1 MRYAVY
7 VSGLCGAHR
16 IGLKRPNQ
24 SEEGMS
30 VTIHEMESVARGG
43 PSMDIGIS
51 ELSSGDL
58 GFDMLSN
65 VGASRGGG
73 GGTRQISFDLG
84 GGSGSDQR
92 SSGPPPTFNEIEIS
106 PVEPISLNLGGSM
119 NGPSAP
125 IEIEFSRS
133 SADTFPKAPAAE
145 SGIFANSQTASGPF
159 TALAPA
165 QGRLSPEEE
174 RKEKVD
180 LLNKLQRME
189 QKGLTPSGR
198 FTMDNTLDE
207 IKTEFSRLA
216 DARNLESSI
225 RFQRQA
231 MMSVVT
237 GMQWMNDKFDPF
249 DLKLDGWSE
258 SVHENLED
266 FDEIF
271 EELYDKYK
279 ERGKM
284 PPEARLVMALAGS
297 GFMCH
302 VSNTFLRAR
311 MPSMDDILRQN
322 PEMARQ
328 FATAAAKQAGPGFG
342 NFMSMAMGGEGQ
354 GQTQPQ
360 APVPP
365 TGSFFGASNAPPMA
379 QVPQSV
385 AAMEPRQVA
394 RREMKGP
401 SGVDDILK
409 TFDEVRRSEAM
420 EAPASRARAEM
431 QPAMSAAV
439 EVQSIGASEDLGS
452 MAGSLSGRR
461 RGRRSAPPS
470 GSTIALDV

>member
-1 MRYAVY
+1 M
-7 VSGLCGAHR
+7 SGG
-16 IGLKRPNQ
+16 
-24 SEEGMS
+24 

-51 ELSSGDL
+51 ELSSSDL

-65 VGASRGGG
+65 AGTSRGS
-73 GGTRQISFDLG
+73 GTRQISFDLG
-84 GGSGSDQR
+84 GGGGSGGSAGGGV
-92 SSGPPPTFNEIEIS
+92 SLSEIEIA
-106 PVEPISLNLGGSM
+106 PMEPISINLGGSM
-119 NGPSAP
+119 NGPAAP
-125 IEIEFSRS
+125 IEIEFSRNT
-133 SADTFPKAPAAE
+133 ADTFPKAPAAE
-145 SGIFANSQTASGPF
+145 GGLFANSQTASGPF
-159 TALAPA
+159 TSLAPA
-165 QGRLSPEEE
+165 PGRLSPEEE
-174 RKEKVD
+174 RKEKVE
-180 LLNKLQRME
+180 LLNKRQRME
-189 QKGLTPSGR
+189 QKGLTPSRR

-207 IKTEFSRLA
+207 IKTEYGRLA

-249 DLKLDGWSE
+249 ELKLDGWSE

-311 MPSMDDILRQN
+311 MPSMDDVLRQN

-328 FATAAAKQAGPGFG
+328 FAAAAAKQAGPGFG
-342 NFMSMAMGGEGQ
+342 NFMSMAMGEGQ
-354 GQTQPQ
+354 GQAQG
-360 APVPP
+360 APLPP

-385 AAMEPRQVA
+385 AAMEQRQVA

-409 TFDEVRRSEAM
+409 TFDQVRRNDAM
-420 EAPASRARAEM
+420 EGNVMQQARAEM
-431 QPAMSAAV
+431 QPALSAAV

-461 RGRRSAPPS
+461 RGRRAAPPS

>member
-1 MRYAVY
+1 
-7 VSGLCGAHR
+7 
-16 IGLKRPNQ
+16 
-24 SEEGMS
+24 MS

-43 PSMDIGIS
+43 PSMDIGIT
-51 ELSSGDL
+51 ELSSNDL

-65 VGASRGGG
+65 AGMGRGGG
-73 GGTRQISFDLG
+73 GGGSTRQISFDLG
-84 GGSGSDQR
+84 GGGAN
-92 SSGPPPTFNEIEIS
+92 GPSALPEIEIS
-106 PVEPISLNLGGSM
+106 PVEPISLNLGGGGGGS
-119 NGPSAP
+119 SAP
-125 IEIEFSRS
+125 IEIEFSRNTAS
-133 SADTFPKAPAAE
+133 SDPFPKSAAVE
-145 SGIFANSQTASGPF
+145 GGLFANSQSASGPF
-159 TALAPA
+159 TTLSPA
-165 QGRLSPEEE
+165 TGRLSPEEE

-189 QKGLTPSGR
+189 QKGLTPSRR
-198 FTMDNTLDE
+198 FTMDNTLEE
-207 IKTEFSRLA
+207 IKTEFTRLA

-237 GMQWMNDKFDPF
+237 GLQWMNDKFDPF

-342 NFMSMAMGGEGQ
+342 NFMSMAMGGDAAAGNAV
-354 GQTQPQ
+354 G

-379 QVPQSV
+379 QVPQTV

-401 SGVDDILK
+401 SGVDDILQ
-409 TFDEVRRSEAM
+409 TFDQVRRNDAM
-420 EAPASRARAEM
+420 EGMSVQQVRPEM
-431 QPAMSAAV
+431 QPAVSAAV

-461 RGRRSAPPS
+461 RGRRAAPPS
-470 GSTIALDV
+470 GNTIALDV

>member
-1 MRYAVY
+1 M
-7 VSGLCGAHR
+7 SGG
-16 IGLKRPNQ
+16 
-24 SEEGMS
+24 

-51 ELSSGDL
+51 ELSSSDL

-65 VGASRGGG
+65 AGTSRGS
-73 GGTRQISFDLG
+73 GTRQISFDLG
-84 GGSGSDQR
+84 GGGGSGGSAGGGV
-92 SSGPPPTFNEIEIS
+92 SLSEIEIA
-106 PVEPISLNLGGSM
+106 PMEPISINLGGSM
-119 NGPSAP
+119 NGPAAP
-125 IEIEFSRS
+125 IEIEFSRNT
-133 SADTFPKAPAAE
+133 ADTFPKAPAAE
-145 SGIFANSQTASGPF
+145 GGLFANSQTASGPF
-159 TALAPA
+159 TSLAPA
-165 QGRLSPEEE
+165 PGRLSPEEE
-174 RKEKVD
+174 RKEKVE

-189 QKGLTPSGR
+189 QKGLTPSRR

-207 IKTEFSRLA
+207 IKTEYGRLA

-249 DLKLDGWSE
+249 ELKLDGWSE

-311 MPSMDDILRQN
+311 MPSMDDVLRQN

-328 FATAAAKQAGPGFG
+328 FAAAAAKQAGPGFG
-342 NFMSMAMGGEGQ
+342 NFMSMAMGEGQ
-354 GQTQPQ
+354 GQAQG
-360 APVPP
+360 APLPP

-385 AAMEPRQVA
+385 AAMEQRQVA

-409 TFDEVRRSEAM
+409 TFDQVRRNDAM
-420 EAPASRARAEM
+420 EGNVMQQARAEM
-431 QPAMSAAV
+431 QPALSAAV

-461 RGRRSAPPS
+461 RGRRAAPPS

>member
-1 MRYAVY
+1 
-7 VSGLCGAHR
+7 
-16 IGLKRPNQ
+16 
-24 SEEGMS
+24 MS

-43 PSMDIGIS
+43 PSMDIGIT
-51 ELSSGDL
+51 ELSSNDL

-65 VGASRGGG
+65 AGMGKSS

-84 GGSGSDQR
+84 GGGN
-92 SSGPPPTFNEIEIS
+92 GPSALPEIEIS
-106 PVEPISLNLGGSM
+106 PVEPISLNMGGGG
-119 NGPSAP
+119 GPSAP
-125 IEIEFSRS
+125 IEIEFSRNTSSSDAFPKS
-133 SADTFPKAPAAE
+133 SAVE
-145 SGIFANSQTASGPF
+145 GGLFANSQSASGPF
-159 TALAPA
+159 TTLSPA
-165 QGRLSPEEE
+165 AGRLSPEEE

-189 QKGLTPSGR
+189 QKGLTPSR
-198 FTMDNTLDE
+198 RYTMDNTLEE
-207 IKTEFSRLA
+207 IKTEFTRLA

-237 GMQWMNDKFDPF
+237 GLQWMNDKCDPF

-342 NFMSMAMGGEGQ
+342 NFMSMAMGGDSAA
-354 GQTQPQ
+354 

-379 QVPQSV
+379 QVPQTV

-401 SGVDDILK
+401 SGVDDILQ
-409 TFDEVRRSEAM
+409 TFDQVRRNDAM
-420 EAPASRARAEM
+420 EGMSVQQVRPEM
-431 QPAMSAAV
+431 QPAVSAAV
-439 EVQSIGASEDLGS
+439 EVQSIGGSDDLGS
-452 MAGSLSGRR
+452 MTGSLSGRR
-461 RGRRSAPPS
+461 RGRRAAPPS
-470 GSTIALDV
+470 GNTIALDV

>member
-1 MRYAVY
+1 MDM
-7 VSGLCGAHR
+7 GITEL
-16 IGLKRPNQ
+16 
-24 SEEGMS
+24 
-30 VTIHEMESVARGG
+30 GG
-43 PSMDIGIS
+43 
-51 ELSSGDL
+51 GDL

-65 VGASRGGG
+65 AGMGRGGG
-73 GGTRQISFDLG
+73 GSGGGGGSTRQISFDLG
-84 GGSGSDQR
+84 GSSGGSGGA
-92 SSGPPPTFNEIEIS
+92 SGGSGLGGLGEIEIS
-106 PVEPISLNLGGSM
+106 PVEPISLNIGAGPMS
-119 NGPSAP
+119 GPSAP
-125 IEIEFSRS
+125 IEIEFSKSTS
-133 SADTFPKAPAAE
+133 SDSFPKPSAAVE
-145 SGIFANSQTASGPF
+145 GGLFANSQSASGPF
-159 TALAPA
+159 TTLSPAP
-165 QGRLSPEEE
+165 GRLSPEEE

-189 QKGLTPSGR
+189 QKGLTPSR
-198 FTMDNTLDE
+198 RYTMDNTLEE
-207 IKTEFSRLA
+207 IKTEFTRLA

-237 GMQWMNDKFDPF
+237 GLQWMNDKFDPF

-342 NFMSMAMGGEGQ
+342 NFMSMAMGGDAAA
-354 GQTQPQ
+354 TA

-379 QVPQSV
+379 QVPQTV
-385 AAMEPRQVA
+385 AAMEPRQTA

-401 SGVDDILK
+401 SGVDDILQ
-409 TFDEVRRSEAM
+409 TFDQVRRNDAM
-420 EAPASRARAEM
+420 EGMATQQVRPEM
-431 QPAMSAAV
+431 QPAVSAAV
-439 EVQSIGASEDLGS
+439 EVQSIAGSDDLGS
-452 MAGSLSGRR
+452 MAGSVSGRR
-461 RGRRSAPPS
+461 RGRRPAPPS
-470 GSTIALDV
+470 GSSIALDI

>member
-1 MRYAVY
+1 
-7 VSGLCGAHR
+7 
-16 IGLKRPNQ
+16 
-24 SEEGMS
+24 MS

-43 PSMDIGIS
+43 PSMDIGIT
-51 ELSSGDL
+51 ELSSNDL

-65 VGASRGGG
+65 AGMGKSSG

-84 GGSGSDQR
+84 GGGGGN
-92 SSGPPPTFNEIEIS
+92 GPSALPEIEIS
-106 PVEPISLNLGGSM
+106 PVEPISLNMGGGGGS
-119 NGPSAP
+119 SAP
-125 IEIEFSRS
+125 IEIEFSRNTAS
-133 SADTFPKAPAAE
+133 SDPFPRSAAVE
-145 SGIFANSQTASGPF
+145 GGLFANSQSASGPF
-159 TALAPA
+159 TTLSPA
-165 QGRLSPEEE
+165 AGRLSPEEE

-189 QKGLTPSGR
+189 QKGLTPSRR
-198 FTMDNTLDE
+198 FTMDNTLEE
-207 IKTEFSRLA
+207 IKTEFTRLA

-237 GMQWMNDKFDPF
+237 GLQWMNDKFDPF

-342 NFMSMAMGGEGQ
+342 NFMSMAMGGDSAA
-354 GQTQPQ
+354 

-379 QVPQSV
+379 QVPQTV

-401 SGVDDILK
+401 SGVDDILQ
-409 TFDEVRRSEAM
+409 TFDQVRRNDAM
-420 EAPASRARAEM
+420 EGMSVQQVRPEM
-431 QPAMSAAV
+431 QPAVSAAV
-439 EVQSIGASEDLGS
+439 EVQSIGGSDDLGS
-452 MAGSLSGRR
+452 MTGSLSGRR
-461 RGRRSAPPS
+461 RGRRAAPPS
-470 GSTIALDV
+470 GNTIALDV